1 MSDPR
6 STAPSAAADAPSA
19 TPAGTD
25 LARLRALSDADAE
38 MGARRDPDN
47 PPASDAWLA
56 SARVVTPP
64 EKQPVSLRLDADVL
78 AWFRAQG
85 EGYQTQM
92 NAVLRAFYEHHR
104 NAASR

>member
-6 STAPSAAADAPSA
+6 STAPLAADRSAPGGA
-19 TPAGTD
+19 PTGRTD
-25 LARLRALSDADAE
+25 WGRVRAMSDAEAE
-38 MGARRDPDN
+38 ANARRDPDN
-47 PPASDAWLA
+47 PPASAEWLA
-56 SARVVTPP
+56 AARVVTPP

-85 EGYQTQM
+85 DGYQTRM

-104 NAASR
+104 ARA